1 MAEPVWI
8 VGVGMTPFGRHTGR
22 GVRDLT
28 AEAVSEALADAGLE
42 RGDIG
47 AAFFGNTTQ
56 GALEGQLMVGG
67 QIALR
72 AMGFERIPVFNVEN
86 ACATGA
92 TALHLAVSQVRAG
105 AADIALAVGVE
116 KMNVADRERAMAVFE
131 GAYDVSDP
139 DGLSATL
146 TALGG
151 EVDDTGAGRR
161 SVFMDIYAALARA
174 HMNTFGTTQRQIAAV
189 AEKNHRHAMH
199 NDKAHHRTPLTVEEI
214 LAARPLAFPLTV
226 PMCAPITD
234 GAAAVVVCG
243 QRGLRR
249 LAGAGRHVRVL
260 ACVVGTGVERPL
272 EASDRHITR
281 LLAERAYE
289 EAGVGPEDMDVAEL
303 HDATAFAE
311 IQLTELLG
319 LCEPGAGGEAAERG
333 VTTLGGRLPV
343 NPSGGLE
350 SKGHPLG
357 ATGLAQVYELVQQ
370 LRGEGGVRQVD
381 RARIG
386 IAENGGGF
394 YSGEEAV
401 SAVTVVGV

>member
-116 KMNVADRERAMAVFE
+116 KMNVADRDRAMAVFE

>member
-116 KMNVADRERAMAVFE
+116 KMNVADRDRAMAVFE

-146 TALGG
+146 SALGG

>member
-116 KMNVADRERAMAVFE
+116 KMNVADRDRAMAVFE

-272 EASDRHITR
+272 DASDRHITR

>member
-116 KMNVADRERAMAVFE
+116 KMNVADRDRAMAVFE

-249 LAGAGRHVRVL
+249 LAGAERHVRVL

-401 SAVTVVGV
+401 SAITVVGV

>member
-92 TALHLAVSQVRAG
+92 TALHLAVSQVRSG

-116 KMNVADRERAMAVFE
+116 KMNVADRDRAMAVFE

-249 LAGAGRHVRVL
+249 LAGAERHVRVL

-401 SAVTVVGV
+401 SAITVVGV

>member
-1 MAEPVWI
+1 
-8 VGVGMTPFGRHTGR
+8 
-22 GVRDLT
+22 
-28 AEAVSEALADAGLE
+28 
-42 RGDIG
+42 
-47 AAFFGNTTQ
+47 
-56 GALEGQLMVGG
+56 
-67 QIALR
+67 
-72 AMGFERIPVFNVEN
+72 
-86 ACATGA
+86 
-92 TALHLAVSQVRAG
+92 
-105 AADIALAVGVE
+105 
-116 KMNVADRERAMAVFE
+116 
-131 GAYDVSDP
+131 
-139 DGLSATL
+139 
-146 TALGG
+146 
-151 EVDDTGAGRR
+151 
-161 SVFMDIYAALARA
+161 
-174 HMNTFGTTQRQIAAV
+174 
-189 AEKNHRHAMH
+189 
-199 NDKAHHRTPLTVEEI
+199 
-214 LAARPLAFPLTV
+214 
-226 PMCAPITD
+226 MCAPITD

-249 LAGAGRHVRVL
+249 LAGADRHVRVL

-272 EASDRHITR
+272 DATDRHITR

-289 EAGVGPEDMDVAEL
+289 EAGVGPQDVDVAEL

-394 YSGEEAV
+394 HSGEEAV
-401 SAVTVVGV
+401 SAITVVGV